1 MSQEKLTS
9 QTCQTMIYRV
19 QLIVLKSEKGELFV
33 ARTLAPNA
41 NELKTDKAFLNFL
54 EETFAQLLKF
64 YK

>member
-41 NELKTDKAFLNFL
+41 NELKQIKLS
-54 EETFAQLLKF
+54 
-64 YK
+64 

>member
-19 QLIVLKSEKGELFV
+19 QLIVLKSEKGELF

-41 NELKTDKAFLNFL
+41 NELKQIKLS
-54 EETFAQLLKF
+54 
-64 YK
+64 